1 LKKDDGTHLGIVSVL
16 RDITQRKQAEET
28 LRESERM
35 QGVLEMAGA
44 VCHEM
49 NQPLMAIYG
58 YLDLISM
65 NIASDD
71 PLFGKVS
78 KIAEQSDRL
87 GRITQ
92 KLMTITKYETKD
104 YLQGKIIDI
113 EKSSKDGFIV

>member
-1 LKKDDGTHLGIVSVL
+1 
-16 RDITQRKQAEET
+16 
-28 LRESERM
+28 M